1 MLSIMEK
8 LIILRMFLCF
18 PLFGSIL
25 PEVGIWLSNRS
36 EGIPLIHLI
45 IEATLLIF
53 VAICSL
59 RIYILKKRN
68 KNAAKMSIVD

>member
-8 LIILRMFLCF
+8 LIILRLFLCF

-25 PEVGIWLSNRS
+25 PEAGIWLSNQS
-36 EGIPLIHLI
+36 EVIPLIHLI
-45 IEATLLIF
+45 IEATLLVIF
-53 VAICSL
+53 VICSL

-68 KNAAKMSIVD
+68 KAAALSIVD